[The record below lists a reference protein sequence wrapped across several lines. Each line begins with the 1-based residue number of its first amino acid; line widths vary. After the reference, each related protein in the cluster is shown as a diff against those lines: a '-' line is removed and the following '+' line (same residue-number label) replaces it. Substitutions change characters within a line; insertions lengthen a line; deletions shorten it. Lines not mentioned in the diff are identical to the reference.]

1 MTLPELMEQVIHPSS
16 SFAYAD
22 IFIFVQ
28 FDLASLTHRRNSLDI
43 AKLNYLNKHHL
54 MLKWAT
60 PDGLE
65 ALARRIRPM
74 IKEAFP
80 TSQYT
85 SIQDIMKFIL
95 ALEVRLAS
103 LLRSDVIWLIIE
115 LQSRFTTVDDIPY
128 MGPFFFLDPDLSS
141 EEARSMAKSFANSDH
156 GKLFFSPSSSPAYE
170 PSFLPPVQTLERVS
184 AKLEEQ
190 HEDWDDLDISSLIHT
205 VRADLNINQKT
216 FMSILRY
223 ALTGMKVR

>member
-1 MTLPELMEQVIHPSS
+1 
-16 SFAYAD
+16 
-22 IFIFVQ
+22 
-28 FDLASLTHRRNSLDI
+28 
-43 AKLNYLNKHHL
+43 
-54 MLKWAT
+54 
-60 PDGLE
+60 
-65 ALARRIRPM
+65 M

-103 LLRSDVIWLIIE
+103 LLRSDVTWLIIE

-156 GKLFFSPSSSPAYE
+156 GKLFSFFLSSSPACE
-170 PSFLPPVQTLERVS
+170 PSFLPHPVQTLERVS

-223 ALTGMKVR
+223 ALTGMKVRRTPPSPPFLA

>member
-1 MTLPELMEQVIHPSS
+1 MLI
-16 SFAYAD
+16 F
-22 IFIFVQ
+22 FIFVQ

-95 ALEVRLAS
+95 ALEVRLTS

-156 GKLFFSPSSSPAYE
+156 GKLFFFFFPLLISCLRT
-170 PSFLPPVQTLERVS
+170 FLSVPVQTLERVS

-205 VRADLNINQKT
+205 VRADLNVNQKT

-223 ALTGMKVR
+223 ALTGMKVRRIPPSLLV